1 MALYPPGREKETR
14 PAALVGGY
22 KTGAPGGSMAYFP
35 AVKVPTEAHNV
46 EPVAVVEDP
55 SVLSMISGSGFVVQS
70 VLIMLILLS
79 IWSWAITIAK
89 ILQFRKAQ
97 HSSDEFS
104 QIFWETRNFSRI
116 DDSSRR
122 LLGSP
127 LAAVFGS
134 GYRELT
140 HLLADGGKGQAA
152 NLDADLGIVER
163 ALRRAELEE
172 SHRLEKGITFL
183 ASVASAAPFIGLFGT
198 VWGIMNA
205 FHGLANAKSTTIQA
219 VAPGISEALVATAVG
234 LAAAIPAAVAF
245 NYFTASVKKFRQSM
259 DSFTEE
265 FLNIARKYMV
275 R

>member
-1 MALYPPGREKETR
+1 M
-14 PAALVGGY
+14 
-22 KTGAPGGSMAYFP
+22 
-35 AVKVPTEAHNV
+35 

-140 HLLADGGKGQAA
+140 HLLADGGKAQQVD
-152 NLDADLGIVER
+152 LDADLGIVER

-183 ASVASAAPFIGLFGT
+183 ASVASSAPFIGLFGT